1 MVEIATMEGARRRD
15 RRATGTLPERLRS
28 ALTVRGWVRR
38 AEPRVRFGQ
47 PMLPGIGM
55 LGIADRP
62 EAAGL
67 IARADELRHG
77 RVTHLGA
84 ALSLGDRGDW
94 FPRGASPEW
103 QRALHALDELVAA
116 GIAAATT
123 PAPDE
128 RRAWYE
134 LAIGLVHDWRR
145 RVPAG
150 HAIAWSVPPLAR
162 RVRNLLLLQALFAPE
177 LRKDNDVRRDL
188 LADLYEQAGALAS
201 KIPTQAA
208 DPWLIAASN
217 ALYLAGRFFDGME
230 ARGWID
236 LGTTTLWAQ
245 LRAQVREDG
254 GHESR
259 SPVWQAFILAEY
271 LTTLGVLRADNDDV
285 PMWGR
290 KRVKG
295 MADCL
300 ARLTHPDGTLTAF
313 DVTGV
318 DGIWPVPE
326 LLAAAAV
333 LLHEPAFAVAPELPG
348 VWPLLVVGESGRRTY
363 AGFTRTAPVTQ
374 ARALRRTGFY
384 VLAGEAGD
392 AMIVD
397 GAVRPCADGVAA
409 FGYEL
414 AVGGLP
420 LVTGSPVGLE
430 RPGPIAAHVR
440 STRARNVLA
449 PQAARTAD
457 LGSVETRY
465 TVREGVQY
473 FCGSVRDFAGLG
485 PEVLY
490 RRRIFCVPGRFW
502 LVADQLLGPGGFIG
516 ESLVHLHPETMV
528 RADCAGRPVIT
539 VGRSD
544 ACTMT
549 VLVAGTRSLGLAGG
563 VDQPEPQ
570 GWYAHDDD
578 AWRPAPVLVVRTGGA
593 LPLLTGYALVPRS
606 GVAGELTL
614 EGDTFE
620 LRASL
625 RLGDFVHE
633 LTAVQDE
640 VGLVVRPV

>member
-15 RRATGTLPERLRS
+15 RWATATLPERLRS
-28 ALTVRGWVRR
+28 ALTARGWVRR
-38 AEPRVRFGQ
+38 PEPRVRFGQ
-47 PMLPGIGM
+47 PVLPGVSA
-55 LGIADRP
+55 LGVADRAG
-62 EAAGL
+62 AAPFV
-67 IARADELRHG
+67 ARAEALRQG
-77 RVTHLGA
+77 GVRHLGA
-84 ALSLGDRGDW
+84 THGLGDRTDW
-94 FPRGASPEW
+94 FPRGVSADW
-103 QRALHALDELVAA
+103 LRALHALDEVVAA
-116 GIAAATT
+116 GVAAATT

-134 LAIGLVHDWRR
+134 LATGLVCDWRR

-150 HAIAWSVPPLAR
+150 HAIAWSLPPLAR

-177 LRKDNDVRRDL
+177 LRRDTAMRRDL

-201 KIPTQAA
+201 TVPVHPP
-208 DPWLIAASN
+208 DPWTIAAAN
-217 ALYLAGRFFDGME
+217 ALFLAGRFFDGME
-230 ARGWID
+230 ARGWIE
-236 LGTTTLWAQ
+236 LGTATLWAQ
-245 LRAQVREDG
+245 LREQVREDG

-259 SPVWQAFILAEY
+259 SPVWQAFVLAEY

-300 ARLTHPDGTLTAF
+300 ARLAHPDGTLTAF
-313 DVTGV
+313 DVTAV
-318 DGIWPVPE
+318 DGNWPVPE
-326 LLAAAAV
+326 LLAVAAV
-333 LLHEPAFAVAPELPG
+333 VLHEPAFAVAPELPG
-348 VWPLLVVGESGRRTY
+348 VWPLLVVGDAGRRTY
-363 AGFTRTAPVTQ
+363 AGFGRTGPVTQ

-384 VLAGEAGD
+384 VLAGDPGD

-397 GAVRPCADGVAA
+397 GAVRSCADGVAA

-420 LVTGSPVGLE
+420 LVVGSPVAAE

-440 STRARNVLA
+440 STRARNVLVA
-449 PQAARTAD
+449 QAQRTAD
-457 LGSVETRY
+457 LASVETRY

-473 FCGSVRDFAGLG
+473 FCGSVRNFGGLG

-490 RRRIFCVPGRFW
+490 RRRTFCVPGRFW
-502 LVADQLLGPGGFIG
+502 LVADQLLGPGGFVG
-516 ESLVHLHPETMV
+516 ESLVHLHPDALV
-528 RADCAGRPVIT
+528 RADCNGHPVVT

-544 ACTMT
+544 ACSAT
-549 VLVAGTRSLGLAGG
+549 VLVAGVRSLGLAGG

-570 GWYAHDDD
+570 GWYANDDD
-578 AWRPAPVLVVRTGGA
+578 VWRPSPVLVVRTGGA

-614 EGDTFE
+614 HGDAFE

-625 RLGDFVHE
+625 RLDAVVYE

-640 VGLVVRPV
+640 VGLVVRSS